1 MLDPVSIAAIAAP
14 YLAKGA
20 EALAKTAGEKLGG
33 VVGDLAHAV
42 ANKFKGD
49 SYAEQTLAR
58 AREKPESK
66 ERENAL
72 KGLLAEKMEEDPNFA
87 EELSRLVDIAQKEK
101 AGAVFDQRGQTVHGN
116 QTNIGEANAP
126 VFSGNF
132 NGPVN
137 LGESERRKSQ

>member
-20 EALAKTAGEKLGG
+20 EALAKTAGEKIGG
-33 VVGDLAHAV
+33 IVGDLAQSV

-49 SYAEQTLAR
+49 SYAEQTLER

-72 KGLLAEKMEEDPNFA
+72 KGLLAEKMEEDPVFA
-87 EELSRLVDIAQKEK
+87 EELSRLVDRARKEK
-101 AGAVFDQRGQTVHGN
+101 AGAVFDQRGQSVQGN
-116 QTNIGEANAP
+116 QTNIGEAKGPVLSGTFSAP
-126 VFSGNF
+126 VNISS
-132 NGPVN
+132 NG
-137 LGESERRKSQ
+137 SEKDQ

>member
-49 SYAEQTLAR
+49 SYAEQTLER

-87 EELSRLVDIAQKEK
+87 EELSRLVDRAQKEK
-101 AGAVFDQRGQTVHGN
+101 AAAVFDQRGQSVDGN

-126 VFSGNF
+126 VFSGTF
-132 NGPVN
+132 SGPVN
-137 LGESERRKSQ
+137 VDESERGKS